1 MRVIPTLDR
10 YSDQKVS
17 SEMSQ
22 ILDVRGCEQFI
33 AAHPEYYVCEHNH
46 TAIRQWLASQGVPWS
61 LRNIEVAFSEL
72 SKDGALKQRPEI
84 SNETRT
90 ETEPDAYALGVKRM
104 HSGLVLRYG
113 TGTEAEAQLARE
125 KPERMGE
132 LLGDTIAE
140 RAAEDAENRKLA
152 GSAGKPVHSKLRV
165 KYQQSLGANQRS
177 NRENPYA
184 RQYAEARAVIGL
196 NFPDLK
202 IDSPAFNRKVSELLE
217 KAQ

>member
-1 MRVIPTLDR
+1 MRVIPTLDQ
-10 YSDQKVS
+10 YADQKVS
-17 SEMSQ
+17 PEMSQ
-22 ILDVRGCEQFI
+22 ILDVMGCEQFV

-84 SNETRT
+84 SNETRK
-90 ETEPDAYALGVKRM
+90 PDAYALGVKRM

-132 LLGDTIAE
+132 LLGNTIAE
-140 RAAEDAENRKLA
+140 RAAEDESNRKLA
-152 GSAGKPVHSKLRV
+152 GKVGQPVSQKLRV

-177 NRENPYA
+177 NRENPYSK
-184 RQYAEARAVIGL
+184 QYAEARAVIGL